1 MSSSNQVVQITRQR
15 SLWGDALRRMVSDR
29 LAVVGL
35 ILAGIAVICA
45 LFAPQI
51 APYGPLEGDVAT
63 LYVKPPSPAHP
74 FGTDDI
80 GRDIFSRIIYGAQIS
95 IKVAV
100 FADVIGLFI
109 GVVVGL
115 VAGYY
120 GGLAETLIMR
130 LVDIFLAFPLLVI
143 AIALVAAFGPGES
156 NIFLALAVVIWPS
169 ITRLVRAQV
178 LSARESEYVAAA
190 RVVGV
195 RDAGIMFR
203 HILPN
208 ILTPLVVYGTLQL
221 ANLILQEAALSFL
234 GLGTADRSTPSWGKM
249 LNDGRAYI
257 RSAAWLVFY
266 PGLAIFLTVLGFNL
280 LGDGLR
286 DALDVR
292 SR

>member
-1 MSSSNQVVQITRQR
+1 MSSTNQVVQITRQR

-51 APYGPLEGDVAT
+51 APYGPVEGDVAT

-100 FADVIGLFI
+100 FAEAIGMCI
-109 GVVVGL
+109 GIVLGL

-120 GGLAETLIMR
+120 RGLVENVIMR
-130 LVDIFLAFPLLVI
+130 IVDIFLAFPLLII
-143 AIALVAAFGPGES
+143 AIALVAAFGPSES
-156 NIFLALAVVIWPS
+156 NIFLALALIIWPS

-190 RVVGV
+190 RIVGA

-208 ILTPLVVYGTLQL
+208 ILTPLIVYGTLDL

-266 PGLAIFLTVLGFNL
+266 PGLAIFLAVLGFNL